1 MAIFTYLLSNMQ
13 TEESCLATHEFF
25 CNATSGW
32 ETGGCRQRREYRD
45 AEMVVSRTVSCGL
58 SRSAVASGGPN
69 NVYLLQV
76 VRETFPKH

>member
-1 MAIFTYLLSNMQ
+1 MGNRWM
-13 TEESCLATHEFF
+13 
-25 CNATSGW
+25 
-32 ETGGCRQRREYRD
+32 QRREYRD